1 MNLLRLRLFL
11 SCLALFV
18 GVGRASGESARSVV
32 PMTLTQ
38 TDYGGGRIYLPVRF
52 GNFLGAMRLDTG
64 ASTTRVARA
73 AWNEG
78 LPSLGES
85 VSTGAS
91 GRSVR
96 CEDVEATLVALKA
109 AQGPDI
115 ARAKHVVSRCAESDG
130 DDLLGLSF
138 FKGARFT
145 LGFRRREMA
154 FFGDAAPAR
163 RKAFR
168 QLGAE
173 QRLVGVDLRVG
184 KETVAGLFDTGA
196 EICAVD
202 AGFVAK
208 HPNLF
213 TLVKSKGKA
222 SEAGGGEF
230 AHRIYKIKE
239 IDLGEGRK
247 AHDVFAIS
255 YDFGVL
261 RAVLGPGTPF
271 ILGYNLISR
280 FDWDLDFTAP
290 GAPSWDARAK

>member
-1 MNLLRLRLFL
+1 MNILRLVL
-11 SCLALFV
+11 SFLALLAG
-18 GVGRASGESARSVV
+18 GVRASSETARSVV

-38 TDYGGGRIYLPVRF
+38 SDYGGGRIYLPVRF

-64 ASTTRVARA
+64 ASTTRVTLAD
-73 AWNEG
+73 WNKG

-109 AQGPDI
+109 AQGADI
-115 ARAKHVVSRCAESDG
+115 ARAKHLVSRCAESDG

-145 LGFRRREMA
+145 LDFRRREMV
-154 FFGDAAPAR
+154 FFGDASAAR

-168 QLGAE
+168 LLGAE
-173 QRLVGVDLRVG
+173 QRLVGVDFRVG

-208 HPNLF
+208 HPKLF
-213 TLVKSKGKA
+213 TLVKSKGRA
-222 SEAGGGEF
+222 SEAGGKEF

-247 AHDVFAIS
+247 ARDVFAIS

-261 RAVLGPGTPF
+261 REVLGRETPF
-271 ILGYNLISR
+271 ILGYNLIGG
-280 FDWDLDFTAP
+280 FTWDLDFGAP
-290 GAPSWDARAK
+290 GSPTWDARPR